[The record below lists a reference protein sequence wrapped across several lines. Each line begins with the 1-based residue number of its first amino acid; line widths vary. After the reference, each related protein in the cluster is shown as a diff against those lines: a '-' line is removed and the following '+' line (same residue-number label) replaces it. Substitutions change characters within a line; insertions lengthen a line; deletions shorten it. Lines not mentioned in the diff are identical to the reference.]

1 MKRINDKIKLSE
13 IMDTLGLDGST
24 SKQGI
29 QLFRRLVDLINNEPT
44 QDIFYLSIND
54 AFFASSFGR
63 EGIVKVA
70 KHFRKTK
77 GLCLVDIEDEEVLEN
92 LISGV
97 ARLEQ
102 PIPYYVEDELNLVH
116 ANKIGTPSKS
126 NAQVYEY
133 TLKRELTNAH
143 DISEAFELK
152 INNASNKLKILFE
165 EGFLLRKEDKS
176 SSGGIEYFYYPI
188 K

>member
-1 MKRINDKIKLSE
+1 MTNKINLCE
-13 IMDTLGLDGST
+13 IMDALTLDGTT

-29 QLFRRLVDLINNEPT
+29 QLFSHLVELINNEPT
-44 QDIFYLSIND
+44 EDIFYLSIKD

-77 GLCLVDIEDEEVLEN
+77 GLCLVDIEDEEILEN
-92 LISGV
+92 LLSGI

-102 PIPYYVEDELNLVH
+102 PIPYYVEDELRLVH
-116 ANKIGTPSKS
+116 ENKIGTPSKS
-126 NAQVYEY
+126 NTQVYEY

-165 EGFLLRKEDKS
+165 EGFLLRKEEKS

-188 K
+188 R

>member
-1 MKRINDKIKLSE
+1 MTDKINLGE
-13 IMDTLGLDGST
+13 IMATLKLDGST
-24 SKQGI
+24 SSQGV
-29 QLFRRLVDLINNEPT
+29 QLFSYLVELINNEPA
-44 QDIFYLSIND
+44 QDIFYLSIKD

-77 GLCLVDIEDEEVLEN
+77 GLCLVDIEDEEILEN
-92 LISGV
+92 LLSGI

-102 PIPYYVEDELNLVH
+102 PIPYYIEEELRLVH
-116 ANKIGTPSKS
+116 ENKIGTPSKS

-143 DISEAFELK
+143 DISEAFDLK

-165 EGFLLRKEDKS
+165 EGFLLRKEEKS

-188 K
+188 R